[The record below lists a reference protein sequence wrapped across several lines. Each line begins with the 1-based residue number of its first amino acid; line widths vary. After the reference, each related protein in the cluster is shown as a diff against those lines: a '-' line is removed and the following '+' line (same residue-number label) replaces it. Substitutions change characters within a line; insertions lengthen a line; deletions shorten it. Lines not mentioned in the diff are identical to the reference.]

1 MTYFSVYAQA
11 LEIAVRCARELSG
24 TPDLIEAYDSAQR
37 DNRAL
42 DKFRTFCLAKAKDE
56 LEQCETGV
64 TRIEKDNIY
73 IVAAQEI
80 SGLTERGSL
89 ETKHNDDEDF
99 MVVSV
104 WELSAAL
111 EKVYRLGVS
120 DGKSVN
126 VLKSSIIKA
135 LDTSSKPM
143 EFSEIMEALGDNAG
157 RLALHE
163 ALAVMIARKRLVSYV
178 DDDGRVVYE
187 IAEV

>member
-1 MTYFSVYAQA
+1 MSVSKIEKEKIFSVA
-11 LEIAVRCARELSG
+11 S
-24 TPDLIEAYDSAQR
+24 
-37 DNRAL
+37 
-42 DKFRTFCLAKAKDE
+42 
-56 LEQCETGV
+56 
-64 TRIEKDNIY
+64 
-73 IVAAQEI
+73 QEI
-80 SGLTERGSL
+80 VGLPERGSL

-120 DGKSVN
+120 DGKSADA
-126 VLKSSIIKA
+126 LKSSIVKA
-135 LDTSSKPM
+135 LDTSDKPM
-143 EFSEIMEALGDNAG
+143 EFSEIMESLGDNVG

-163 ALAVMIARKRLVSYV
+163 ALAVMVARKRLVSYV

>member
-1 MTYFSVYAQA
+1 MSVSKIEKEKIFSVASH
-11 LEIAVRCARELSG
+11 EIV
-24 TPDLIEAYDSAQR
+24 
-37 DNRAL
+37 
-42 DKFRTFCLAKAKDE
+42 
-56 LEQCETGV
+56 
-64 TRIEKDNIY
+64 
-73 IVAAQEI
+73 
-80 SGLTERGSL
+80 GLHERGSL

-111 EKVYRLGVS
+111 EKVYLLGVS

-126 VLKSSIIKA
+126 VLKSSIVKV
-135 LDTSSKPM
+135 LDTSGKPM

>member
-1 MTYFSVYAQA
+1 MTYLSVYMKAF
-11 LEIAVRCARELSG
+11 EIAVRCARELSG
-24 TPDLIEAYDSAQR
+24 TPNLIEAYESAQR

-42 DKFRTFCLAKAKDE
+42 DKFTTFCIAKARDE

-64 TRIEKDNIY
+64 TRTEKDNIF
-73 IVAAQEI
+73 IAAAQEI
-80 SGLTERGSL
+80 AGLAERGSL

-104 WELSAAL
+104 WGLSAAL
-111 EKVYRLGVS
+111 EKVYRLGLS
-120 DGKSVN
+120 DGKGAD
-126 VLKSSIIKA
+126 VLKSSIVKA
-135 LDTSSKPM
+135 LDVSGKPM
-143 EFSEIMEALGDNAG
+143 EFSEIMDALGNNAG

-163 ALAVMIARKRLVSYV
+163 ALAVMVARKRLVSYV